1 LSQDGKYL
9 AISHGLNAAN
19 TYKVT
24 LWSLPDGEFI
34 TEVASS
40 GEYDFTSICFT
51 SNSNVL
57 AYTNTGGFA
66 LYDIESRQRG
76 TGTWAPN
83 VYWMRADR
91 GNRLVTAGTDIQ
103 VWEIFDSRNFE
114 KIWKL
119 PGYSIFY
126 NSLSSGG
133 KADISPDGK
142 KLAVAG
148 IDTEEVLIYDIDN
161 NAVIQTL
168 DGAPP
173 KVYWISWSA
182 DLRYLAVI
190 GANSQGVYIWD
201 LETGERVLSSFY
213 NSELDSCYSFCFH
226 PGGEYFA
233 TGSFGGYVSIE
244 RINNRE
250 TIYFEPLHHGQ
261 VWALAFT
268 PDGKQLI
275 SGGWDRFVSILDLQ
289 DIIPAE

>member
-1 LSQDGKYL
+1 
-9 AISHGLNAAN
+9 LNDAN

-40 GEYDFTSICFT
+40 GKYHFTSICFT
-51 SNSNVL
+51 SHDNVL
-57 AYTNTGGFA
+57 VYAFA
-66 LYDIESRQRG
+66 GVFVLYDIETRQRG
-76 TGTWAPN
+76 TVTWASD

-91 GNRLVTAGTDIQ
+91 GNRLVTAGKYIK

-114 KIWKL
+114 EVWKL
-119 PGYSIFY
+119 PGYSNFY
-126 NSLSSGG
+126 NSLRSGG

-168 DGAPP
+168 DGAPA

-190 GANSQGVYIWD
+190 GANHKGVYIWN

-226 PGGEYFA
+226 PGGEYVA
-233 TGSFGGYVSIE
+233 TGSFGGYVTIK
-244 RINNRE
+244 RIIDGE
-250 TIYFEPLHHGQ
+250 TVYFEPLHHSR

-275 SGGWDRFVSILDLQ
+275 SGGYDRFVSILDLQ